1 MKMIFNANERIS
13 IRIDGGETKYMKK
26 QDFADYLTEND
37 NENDF
42 LERAVILN
50 HLPLVNS
57 IWLKSKIVIVLY
69 PTYVRISVSKELY
82 EFLYNFI
89 ISD

>member
-13 IRIDGGETKYMKK
+13 ITSDGCETKYMKK

-57 IWLKSKIVIVLY
+57 IRLQSKKVIVLY

-82 EFLYNFI
+82 KFLYNFL